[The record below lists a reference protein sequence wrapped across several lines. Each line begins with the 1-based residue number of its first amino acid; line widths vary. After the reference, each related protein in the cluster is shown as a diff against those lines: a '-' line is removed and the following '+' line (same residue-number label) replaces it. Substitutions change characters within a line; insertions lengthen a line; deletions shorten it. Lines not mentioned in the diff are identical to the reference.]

1 MWKGVVYLMG
11 ELPEKFCSNCGEKL
25 PNDSVFCTK
34 CGTKIDE
41 FEKEEVKVSFF
52 NKYKQKIIIGIFGTV
67 GIFLICFIV
76 HSIQVSNLKKE
87 LLRDWY
93 KVEGEGSSAII
104 CVLDFS
110 DKKVEYRLET
120 GYSWMDTSVATY
132 EYKVI
137 SKNKVKIKQYGE
149 WETITVKFND
159 DKSVMTVSPAITSI
173 DDTEIW
179 VNVD

>member
-1 MWKGVVYLMG
+1 MG
-11 ELPEKFCSNCGEKL
+11 ELLEKFCPKCGEKL
-25 PNDSVFCTK
+25 PNASSFCTK

-41 FEKEEVKVSFF
+41 LKKKEVKPNFL
-52 NKYKQKIIIGIFGTV
+52 NKYKRKIVIGICGIV
-67 GIFLICFIV
+67 GIFVICFIV

-110 DKKVEYRLET
+110 DKKVEYKLET

-137 SKNKVKIKQYGE
+137 SKNRVKIKQYGE

-179 VNVD
+179 VNAD